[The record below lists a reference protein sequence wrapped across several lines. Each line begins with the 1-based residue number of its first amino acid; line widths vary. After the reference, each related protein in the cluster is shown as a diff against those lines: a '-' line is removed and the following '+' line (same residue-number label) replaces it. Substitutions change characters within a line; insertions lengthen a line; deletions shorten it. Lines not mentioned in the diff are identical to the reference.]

1 MLGVPEVLA
10 ICVPG
15 QLWWK
20 RFGMNLKGGFR
31 RVFIIPITL
40 EVPPGEP
47 LQVGIEGSQKQLYIV
62 R

>member
-1 MLGVPEVLA
+1 
-10 ICVPG
+10 
-15 QLWWK
+15 
-20 RFGMNLKGGFR
+20 MNLKGGFR